1 MLVYDPAFQNTAVVK
16 SSICMVDGGEGRLW
30 YRGIPIEVLVEKS
43 TFLETAHLLIYGFLP
58 NADQLVDWESQIMTH
73 TALHVNLGKLIKSF
87 NYDAHPMGM
96 FISTFAA
103 MSTFHPESN
112 PSLQGTGVFSDPVLV
127 NKQIKRIIGKAATV
141 AANAYRHRIGRDF
154 NPPRNQLSYAEN
166 FLYMLDAMGEADYR
180 PHPVLVECLDQLFII
195 HAEHEMNCSTA
206 AMLQIASSG
215 VDPYSSVAGAAA
227 ALYGPLHGG
236 ANEGVLG
243 MLEEIGSVEMV
254 AEFLEQV
261 KRKER
266 RLLGFGHRV
275 YKSYDPRARLVRTIL
290 HRIFQVCGQEPLM
303 HVAEALER
311 QALYDDYF
319 IQRRLYP
326 NVDFYTGLC
335 YKAMGF
341 PSDFFPLLFAV
352 PRIVGWLA
360 HWREQLADTAASRIW
375 RPRQW

>member
-1 MLVYDPAFQNTAVVK
+1 MW
-16 SSICMVDGGEGRLW
+16 RW
-30 YRGIPIEVLVEKS
+30 
-43 TFLETAHLLIYGFLP
+43 LP
-58 NADQLVDWESQIMTH
+58 NSW
-73 TALHVNLGKLIKSF
+73 NKS
-87 NYDAHPMGM
+87 
-96 FISTFAA
+96 
-103 MSTFHPESN
+103 
-112 PSLQGTGVFSDPVLV
+112 
-127 NKQIKRIIGKAATV
+127 
-141 AANAYRHRIGRDF
+141 
-154 NPPRNQLSYAEN
+154 
-166 FLYMLDAMGEADYR
+166 
-180 PHPVLVECLDQLFII
+180 
-195 HAEHEMNCSTA
+195 
-206 AMLQIASSG
+206 
-215 VDPYSSVAGAAA
+215 
-227 ALYGPLHGG
+227 
-236 ANEGVLG
+236 
-243 MLEEIGSVEMV
+243 
-254 AEFLEQV
+254 

-275 YKSYDPRARLVRTIL
+275 YKSYDPRARLVRNIL

-375 RPRQW
+375 RPRQWYDISFRIFRYVGPKEEQPYTPMDKRTNEDYNKRPSRSNSQAMYKRYSISRYYQTGQSHFRASPDLPSATVEKGKKGEGV

>member
-1 MLVYDPAFQNTAVVK
+1 
-16 SSICMVDGGEGRLW
+16 
-30 YRGIPIEVLVEKS
+30 
-43 TFLETAHLLIYGFLP
+43 
-58 NADQLVDWESQIMTH
+58 
-73 TALHVNLGKLIKSF
+73 
-87 NYDAHPMGM
+87 
-96 FISTFAA
+96 
-103 MSTFHPESN
+103 
-112 PSLQGTGVFSDPVLV
+112 
-127 NKQIKRIIGKAATV
+127 
-141 AANAYRHRIGRDF
+141 
-154 NPPRNQLSYAEN
+154 
-166 FLYMLDAMGEADYR
+166 
-180 PHPVLVECLDQLFII
+180 
-195 HAEHEMNCSTA
+195 
-206 AMLQIASSG
+206 
-215 VDPYSSVAGAAA
+215 
-227 ALYGPLHGG
+227 
-236 ANEGVLG
+236 

-341 PSDFFPLLFAV
+341 PPDFFPLLFAV

-375 RPRQW
+375 RPRQWYNMIQNI

>member
-1 MLVYDPAFQNTAVVK
+1 
-16 SSICMVDGGEGRLW
+16 
-30 YRGIPIEVLVEKS
+30 
-43 TFLETAHLLIYGFLP
+43 
-58 NADQLVDWESQIMTH
+58 
-73 TALHVNLGKLIKSF
+73 
-87 NYDAHPMGM
+87 
-96 FISTFAA
+96 
-103 MSTFHPESN
+103 
-112 PSLQGTGVFSDPVLV
+112 
-127 NKQIKRIIGKAATV
+127 
-141 AANAYRHRIGRDF
+141 
-154 NPPRNQLSYAEN
+154 
-166 FLYMLDAMGEADYR
+166 
-180 PHPVLVECLDQLFII
+180 
-195 HAEHEMNCSTA
+195 
-206 AMLQIASSG
+206 
-215 VDPYSSVAGAAA
+215 
-227 ALYGPLHGG
+227 
-236 ANEGVLG
+236 

-266 RLLGFGHRV
+266 RLIGFGHRV

-352 PRIVGWLA
+352 PRIVGWL
-360 HWREQLADTAASRIW
+360 
-375 RPRQW
+375 